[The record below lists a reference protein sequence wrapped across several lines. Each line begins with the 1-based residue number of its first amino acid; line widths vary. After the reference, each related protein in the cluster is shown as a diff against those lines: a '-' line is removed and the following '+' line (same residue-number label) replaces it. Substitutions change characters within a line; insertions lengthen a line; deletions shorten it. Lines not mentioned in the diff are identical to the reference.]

1 MHVTTEQNT
10 KKVGSEVIGM
20 AWVKPSL
27 APHVPGKLRIVRE
40 DFLKG
45 DSLNVGICLSV
56 DSKDA
61 KYGVVGIRYR
71 VERVMCKRIGKNRL
85 VCSDLG
91 EIGGGEEDILLEP
104 TYPHFD
110 ELCYALGGFF
120 GVSVPL
126 RELAMLL
133 VAKDKLYRGFFDS
146 VGVRVSVSVD
156 YAILMYD
163 DETWS
168 EVVIDLE
175 KPYVLVTYTD
185 KSITEEL
192 GRLVKLLLLVK
203 KAIHKVMPR

>member
-1 MHVTTEQNT
+1 MGV
-10 KKVGSEVIGM
+10 
-20 AWVKPSL
+20 ACVKPSL
-27 APHVPGKLRIVRE
+27 APHVPGKLRIIR
-40 DFLKG
+40 DYFFKG
-45 DSLNVGICLSV
+45 DSINVGICLSV

-71 VERVMCKRIGKNRL
+71 AERVMCKRIGKNRL

-91 EIGGGEEDILLEP
+91 EIGGGVETFMLEP

-126 RELAMLL
+126 RELAELL
-133 VAKDKLYRGFFDS
+133 VAKDKLFRGFFDS

-156 YAILMYD
+156 YAVLMYD

-168 EVVIDLE
+168 DVVIDFE
-175 KPYVLVTYTD
+175 KPYVLATYTD

-192 GRLVKLLLLVK
+192 TRLGKLLLLVK

>member
-1 MHVTTEQNT
+1 
-10 KKVGSEVIGM
+10 M
-20 AWVKPSL
+20 ACVKPSL
-27 APHVPGKLRIVRE
+27 APHVPGKLKIIRE

-45 DSLNVGICLSV
+45 DSLNVSICLSV
-56 DSKDA
+56 NSKDA
-61 KYGVVGIRYR
+61 RYGMVGIRYKA
-71 VERVMCKRIGKNRL
+71 ESIMCKRIGKNKL
-85 VCSDLG
+85 VCTDLR
-91 EIGGGEEDILLEP
+91 EIGGGEEDLLLEP

-133 VAKDKLYRGFFDS
+133 VAKDKLFRGFFDS

-156 YAILMYD
+156 YAVLMYD

-168 EVVIDLE
+168 DVVIDFE
-175 KPYVLVTYTD
+175 KPYVLTTYTD

-192 GRLVKLLLLVK
+192 TRLDKLYLLVK
-203 KAIHKVMPR
+203 KAIHKIMPR

>member
-1 MHVTTEQNT
+1 
-10 KKVGSEVIGM
+10 M
-20 AWVKPSL
+20 ACVKPSL
-27 APHVPGKLRIVRE
+27 APHVPGKLKIIRE

-45 DSLNVGICLSV
+45 DSLNVSICLSV
-56 DSKDA
+56 GSKDA
-61 KYGVVGIRYR
+61 RYGVVGIRYK
-71 VERVMCKRIGKNRL
+71 VESIMCKRIGKNRL
-85 VCSDLG
+85 VCTDLR
-91 EIGGGEEDILLEP
+91 EIGGGEEDLLLEP

-133 VAKDKLYRGFFDS
+133 VAKDKLFKGFYDS

-156 YAILMYD
+156 YAVLMYD

-168 EVVIDLE
+168 DVVIDFK
-175 KPYVLVTYTD
+175 KPYVLATYTD

-192 GRLVKLLLLVK
+192 TRLDKLLLLVK

>member
-1 MHVTTEQNT
+1 
-10 KKVGSEVIGM
+10 M
-20 AWVKPSL
+20 ACVKPSL
-27 APHVPGKLRIVRE
+27 APHVPGKLRIIR
-40 DFLKG
+40 DYFFKG

-56 DSKDA
+56 NSKDA
-61 KYGVVGIRYR
+61 RHGVVGIRYR
-71 VERVMCKRIGKNRL
+71 AESIMCKRIGKNKL
-85 VCSDLG
+85 ACTDLR
-91 EIGGGEEDILLEP
+91 EIGGGVETLLLEP

-126 RELAMLL
+126 RELAVLL

-163 DETWS
+163 DETWND
-168 EVVIDLE
+168 VVIDFE
-175 KPYVLVTYTD
+175 KPYVLATYTD

-192 GRLVKLLLLVK
+192 TRLDKLLLLVK
-203 KAIHKVMPR
+203 KAMYKVMPR

>member
-10 KKVGSEVIGM
+10 NKVGGEVIGM
-20 AWVKPSL
+20 ACVKPSL
-27 APHVPGKLRIVRE
+27 APHVPGKLRIIRE
-40 DFLKG
+40 DFFKG
-45 DSLNVGICLSV
+45 DSINVGICLSV

-61 KYGVVGIRYR
+61 RHGVVGIRYR
-71 VERVMCKRIGKNRL
+71 VESIMCKRIEKNRM
-85 VCSDLG
+85 VCSDLN
-91 EIGGGEEDILLEP
+91 EIGSGAEDILLEP

-110 ELCYALGGFF
+110 ELCYTLGGVF

-168 EVVIDLE
+168 DVVIDFK
-175 KPYVLVTYTD
+175 KPYVITTYTD

-192 GRLVKLLLLVK
+192 GMLDKLLLLVK

>member
-1 MHVTTEQNT
+1 
-10 KKVGSEVIGM
+10 M
-20 AWVKPSL
+20 ACVKPSL
-27 APHVPGKLRIVRE
+27 APHVPGKLKIIRE

-61 KYGVVGIRYR
+61 LHGVVGIRYR
-71 VERVMCKRIGKNRL
+71 VNSIMCKRMGKNKMM
-85 VCSDLG
+85 CSDFG
-91 EIGGGEEDILLEP
+91 EIGSGTETLLLEP

-110 ELCYALGGFF
+110 ELCYAVGGFF

-146 VGVRVSVSVD
+146 FGVMVSVDVD

-168 EVVIDLE
+168 DVIIDFE
-175 KPYVLVTYTD
+175 KPYVLATYTD

-192 GRLVKLLLLVK
+192 RRLDKVLLLVR
-203 KAIHKVMPR
+203 KALSKVMPR